1 MARKRRDER
10 LNAAERHIY
19 MDELLHS
26 PVAVLVVARSI
37 VEVDCSPPDMPF
49 ADHLGAAYST
59 DDITRCLR
67 ELATREGGNG
77 CFDVLTAGR
86 LSELIVQCGQDL
98 SPYMSDY
105 LERADVLLAHGSSLR
120 SFAEH
125 LLDTPATADWFV
137 NLDRKRQRWI
147 ARVARPAAPAP
158 FSADLLPVW
167 AGITKPPRVFM
178 TPPGIG

>member
-19 MDELLHS
+19 MDELWHS
-26 PVAVLVVARSI
+26 PVGVLVVARSI
-37 VEVDCSPPDMPF
+37 VEVDGSPPDMPF

-59 DDITRCLR
+59 DDIARCLQ

-86 LSELIVQCGQDL
+86 LSELIVQCWQDL

-105 LERADVLLAHGSSLR
+105 LERSDSLQGHGSYLSGV
-120 SFAEH
+120 ADH
-125 LLDTPATADWFV
+125 LL
-137 NLDRKRQRWI
+137 
-147 ARVARPAAPAP
+147 
-158 FSADLLPVW
+158 
-167 AGITKPPRVFM
+167 
-178 TPPGIG
+178 